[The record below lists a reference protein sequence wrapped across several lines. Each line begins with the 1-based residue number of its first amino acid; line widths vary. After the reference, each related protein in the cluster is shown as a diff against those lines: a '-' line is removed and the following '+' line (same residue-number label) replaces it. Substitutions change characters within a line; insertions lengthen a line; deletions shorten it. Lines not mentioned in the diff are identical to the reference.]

1 MPLGPAPSGSLSDVL
16 IGRRSELALL
26 RSVIASP
33 PSLALVEG
41 EAGIGKSRL
50 VAELFAAPD
59 LAGTR
64 RLVGQCEQL
73 QEPLPLSPLLDAFR
87 LAGDELARSR
97 PPNPVVGA
105 LAPLLPEIAEHLP
118 PPLPPLPDQRAE
130 RHRVF
135 RAAVALLEHLSPLVL
150 VLEDVHWADGGT
162 HDFLAFLAA
171 HLPRDVTVILTIR
184 TEAGLLPIREAFARS
199 PSGPARTVGL
209 TPLNL
214 PEVEALAGSIL
225 KAGLPRTFTEP
236 LYEKTGGIPFV
247 VEEVLRTLLE
257 RLPANEIPAR
267 PDVLAGLAV
276 PTVLRDVVLQRL
288 STLDAAAQEILGA
301 AAVIGMTP
309 DDRVLAEVSD
319 RSPPEVARAL
329 ARAQAVGLLHEE
341 DGRCRF
347 RHALARQIVY
357 ESVAVS
363 GRRWLHLRTAR
374 ALESGAGP
382 RPVAR
387 LAHHFRH
394 AGRTADFVGNA
405 EAAADTALS
414 HGNDATAARFL
425 LQALE
430 IGEPSGAAAAVSG
443 PTGSPSGQAGEL
455 SSEVRVRLAVK
466 LGRVAVDGLA
476 HAEAVPILERLLATE
491 PLPAHLRGELRFAL
505 GRLLRQHG
513 EARAGYLQ
521 IERAVDDLGDRPDL
535 LGRALAVLA
544 APETVVDRHVGEHA
558 ARCDQADAAARRS
571 GDPDVAISV
580 RIARAS
586 LLLEQGDPASW
597 RLIDDLLAD
606 DRLRATPREH
616 ARACLNWAQGALHIG
631 RLDRA
636 TALLAEG
643 RRVAGQAEYLRVTE
657 VVALVTAAV
666 DHAAGRWDGIEAR
679 LRSLGGA
686 AATFAAASLDS
697 RLLLGA
703 LLAATG
709 PADQATECLR
719 EVIAIAERVGA
730 VWPLIPARMTLS
742 RLLLTLD
749 DAAGAAEQA
758 TAALALARA
767 KGNWVW
773 GAESVLCL
781 VDALD
786 ALDSLDAM
794 DGGGAVRGLGAGAAA
809 GLVEELRA
817 GIEGAD
823 APIAQ
828 AALLTA
834 QAVLA
839 RAAEPE
845 RADRLLDQ
853 ARAVLRAAGLRY
865 EEALTCERLG
875 RWRCERDT
883 PDDGVDGG
891 GVLLEAALRAY
902 GAMGADRDIARVSRV
917 MRQNGVPIPYPWRGG
932 RPSHGQTLS
941 SREREV
947 ALLAAAGK
955 TNQEIADALF
965 LSRRTVESHVA
976 NVLRKLGLPS
986 RKELRTYPGG

>member
-1 MPLGPAPSGSLSDVL
+1 MPRVAPSGSLSDVL
-16 IGRRSELALL
+16 IGRRAELALL
-26 RSVIASP
+26 RTVIAAP
-33 PSLALVEG
+33 PSLALIEG

-50 VAELFAAPD
+50 VAELFAAPG

-87 LAGDELARSR
+87 LAGAELAGRKAS
-97 PPNPVVGA
+97 NPVIGA

-118 PPLPPLPDQRAE
+118 PPLSPLPDQRAE

-135 RAAVALLEHLSPLVL
+135 RAAVALLDHLSPLVL

-171 HLPRDVTVILTIR
+171 HQPRELSVILTVR
-184 TEAGLLPIREAFARS
+184 TEAGLLPIREAFARA

-209 TPLNL
+209 TPLSL
-214 PEVEALAGSIL
+214 SEVEELARSIL
-225 KAGLPRTFTEP
+225 KADLPRTFAAP

-257 RLPANEIPAR
+257 RLPANEIPGR
-267 PDVLAGLAV
+267 PDALAGLAV

-288 STLDAAAQEILGA
+288 SSLDDPAQEIVGA

-309 DDRVLAEVSD
+309 DDRVLAEVTD
-319 RSPPEVARAL
+319 RTPPEVAKAL
-329 ARAQAVGLLHEE
+329 AKAQAVGLLHEE
-341 DGRCRF
+341 DGRSRF

-357 ESVAVS
+357 ESVAAP

-374 ALESGAGP
+374 ALESGDGP

-405 EAAADTALS
+405 EAAADTALA

-430 IGEPSGAAAAVSG
+430 V
-443 PTGSPSGQAGEL
+443 GEL
-455 SSEVRVRLAVK
+455 SGEVRVRLAVK

-476 HAEAVPILERLLATE
+476 HAQGVPILERLLATE
-491 PLPAHLRGELRFAL
+491 PLPTHLRGELRLAL
-505 GRLLRQHG
+505 GRMLRQHG

-521 IERAVDDLGDRPDL
+521 IERAIDDLGDQPEL
-535 LGRALAVLA
+535 LGRALSVLA
-544 APETVVDRHVGEHA
+544 APETVVDRHISEHA
-558 ARCDQADAAARRS
+558 ARCDQAEAASRRS
-571 GDPDVAISV
+571 GDRDTAIAV

-586 LLLEQGDPASW
+586 LLLEQGDPVAW
-597 RLIDDLLAD
+597 RLIDDLLRD
-606 DRLRATPREH
+606 DHLRATPREH
-616 ARACLNWAQGALHIG
+616 ARACLNWAQGALHVG
-631 RLDRA
+631 RLERA
-636 TALLAEG
+636 EALLTEG
-643 RRVAGQAEYLRVTE
+643 RQVAGQAEYLRVAE
-657 VVALVTAAV
+657 VVELVAAAV
-666 DHAAGRWDGIEAR
+666 DHAAGRWDGLER
-679 LRSLGGA
+679 RVRRLGGEA
-686 AATFAAASLDS
+686 VTFAAASLDS
-697 RLLLGA
+697 RLLRGA

-709 PADQATECLR
+709 PAEEATACLT
-719 EVIAIAERVGA
+719 EVIAVAERVGA
-730 VWPLIPARMTLS
+730 VRPLIPARTAMS

-749 DAAGAAEQA
+749 DAAGAAGHA
-758 TAALALARA
+758 TEALALVRA

-786 ALDSLDAM
+786 ALGTPEAA
-794 DGGGAVRGLGAGAAA
+794 DGP
-809 GLVEELRA
+809 VEELEA
-817 GIEGAD
+817 GIDGSD
-823 APIAQ
+823 APLAQ

-834 QAVLA
+834 RAVRA
-839 RAAEPE
+839 RAEAPD
-845 RADRLLDQ
+845 RADGLLDR
-853 ARAVLRAAGLRY
+853 ARALLSEAGLRY
-865 EEALTCERLG
+865 EEALACERLG
-875 RWRCERDT
+875 RWRCERVRVEGRAPAT
-883 PDDGVDGG
+883 SSSRAPSRASSRADGGTDGRTDGG
-891 GVLLEAALRAY
+891 GLLEDALRAY
-902 GAMGADRDIARVSRV
+902 GAMGADRDIARISRV

-947 ALLAAAGK
+947 ARLAATGK
-955 TNQEIADALF
+955 TNQEIADELF

-976 NVLRKLGLPS
+976 SALRKLGLPS
-986 RKELRTYPGG
+986 RKDLPE

>member
-16 IGRRSELALL
+16 VGRRSELALL
-26 RSVIASP
+26 RSVIGSP
-33 PSLALVEG
+33 PALALVEG

-50 VAELFAAPD
+50 VAELLAAPN
-59 LAGTR
+59 LSGTR

-87 LAGDELARSR
+87 SAGAELARSGL
-97 PPNPVVGA
+97 PLNPVAGA

-135 RAAVALLEHLSPLVL
+135 RAAVALLDHLGPLVL
-150 VLEDVHWADGGT
+150 VLEDVHWADAGT

-171 HLPRDVTVILTIR
+171 HQPRDVAVILTVR
-184 TEAGLLPIREAFARS
+184 TEAGLLPIREAFARA
-199 PSGPARTVGL
+199 PSGPARTISL
-209 TPLNL
+209 APLSL
-214 PEVEALAGSIL
+214 PEVEELAGGVL
-225 KAGLPRTFTEP
+225 GAELPRTFAGP

-257 RLPANEIPAR
+257 RLPAGEIPGR
-267 PDVLAGLAV
+267 PDVLADLAV

-288 STLDAAAQEILGA
+288 SSLDDPAQEILGA

-374 ALESGAGP
+374 ALESGSGP

-387 LAHHFRH
+387 LAHHFLH
-394 AGRTADFVGNA
+394 AGRTSDFVGNA

-414 HGNDATAARFL
+414 HGDDATAARFL
-425 LQALE
+425 LRALE
-430 IGEPSGAAAAVSG
+430 V
-443 PTGSPSGQAGEL
+443 GEL
-455 SSEVRVRLAVK
+455 SRDVRVRLAVK
-466 LGRVAVDGLA
+466 LGRSAVDGLA

-491 PLPAHLRGELRFAL
+491 PLPAPLRGELRFAL

-513 EARAGYLQ
+513 QARAGYLQ
-521 IERAVDDLGDRPDL
+521 IERAVDDLGERPAL

-544 APETVVDRHVGEHA
+544 APETVVDRHVSEHT
-558 ARCDQADAAARRS
+558 ARCDQAERAARRS
-571 GDPDVAISV
+571 GDPDVAIAV
-580 RIARAS
+580 RITRAS
-586 LLLEQGDPASW
+586 LLLEQGDPESW
-597 RLIDDLLAD
+597 RLIDALLAD
-606 DRLRATPREH
+606 DRLRASPREH
-616 ARACLNWAQGALHIG
+616 ARACLNWAQGALHAG

-636 TALLAEG
+636 ETLLAEG
-643 RRVAGQAEYLRVTE
+643 RRVADEAEYLRVAE
-657 VVALVTAAV
+657 VVSLVTAAV
-666 DHAAGRWDGIEAR
+666 DRAAGRWDGLEER
-679 LRSLGGA
+679 LRRLGDTS
-686 AATFAAASLDS
+686 ATFAAASLDS
-697 RLLLGA
+697 KLLRGA
-703 LLAATG
+703 VLAATG
-709 PADQATECLR
+709 PAEQAVEVLR
-719 EVIAIAERVGA
+719 EVIAIAGRTGA
-730 VWPLIPARMTLS
+730 VWPLIPAETTLS
-742 RLLLTLD
+742 RLLLSLD
-749 DAAGAAEQA
+749 DAAGAAEHA
-758 TAALALARA
+758 TAALDLARA

-773 GAESVLCL
+773 AAESVSCL

-786 ALDSLDAM
+786 
-794 DGGGAVRGLGAGAAA
+794 GRGGAE
-809 GLVEELRA
+809 LVAELRA
-817 GIEGAD
+817 GLGGAD
-823 APIAQ
+823 APLAQ

-834 QAVLA
+834 ESAIA
-839 RAAEPE
+839 P
-845 RADRLLDQ
+845 ADGAGRLLDE
-853 ARAVLRAAGLRY
+853 ARVLLRKAGLRY
-865 EEALTCERLG
+865 EEALAGERLG
-875 RWRCERDT
+875 RWHCER
-883 PDDGVDGG
+883 GSGDGG
-891 GVLLEAALRAY
+891 ALLEEALRAY
-902 GAMGADRDIARVSRV
+902 GAMGADRDIARICRV

-932 RPSHGQTLS
+932 RPSHGGTLS

-965 LSRRTVESHVA
+965 LSRRTVESHIA
-976 NVLRKLGLPS
+976 NALRKLGLAS
-986 RKELRTYPGG
+986 RKELRTFPVD

>member
-64 RLVGQCEQL
+64 RLLGQCEQL

-87 LAGDELARSR
+87 SAGAELARSR
-97 PPNPVVGA
+97 LPLNPVAGA

-135 RAAVALLEHLSPLVL
+135 RAAVALLDHLGPLVL
-150 VLEDVHWADGGT
+150 VLEDVHWADAGT

-171 HLPRDVTVILTIR
+171 HQPRDVAVILTVR
-184 TEAGLLPIREAFARS
+184 TEAGLLPIREAFARA
-199 PSGPARTVGL
+199 PSGPARTISL
-209 TPLNL
+209 APLSL
-214 PEVEALAGSIL
+214 PEVEELAGGVL
-225 KAGLPRTFTEP
+225 RAELPRTFAGP

-257 RLPANEIPAR
+257 RLPASEIPGR
-267 PDVLAGLAV
+267 PDVLADLAV

-288 STLDAAAQEILGA
+288 SSLDDPAQEILGA

-329 ARAQAVGLLHEE
+329 AKAQAVGLLHEE

-363 GRRWLHLRTAR
+363 GRRWLHLRAAR
-374 ALESGAGP
+374 ALESGSGP

-387 LAHHFRH
+387 LAHHFLH
-394 AGRTADFVGNA
+394 AGRTSDFVGNA

-414 HGNDATAARFL
+414 HGDDATAARFL
-425 LQALE
+425 LRALE
-430 IGEPSGAAAAVSG
+430 V
-443 PTGSPSGQAGEL
+443 GEL
-455 SSEVRVRLAVK
+455 SSDVRVRLAVK
-466 LGRVAVDGLA
+466 LGRAAVDGLA

-491 PLPAHLRGELRFAL
+491 PLPAPLRGELRFAL

-513 EARAGYLQ
+513 QALAGYLQ
-521 IERAVDDLGDRPDL
+521 IERAVDDLGERPAL

-544 APETVVDRHVGEHA
+544 APETVVDRHVSEHA
-558 ARCDQADAAARRS
+558 ARCDEAERAARRS
-571 GDPDVAISV
+571 GDPDVAIAV
-580 RIARAS
+580 RITRAS
-586 LLLEQGDPASW
+586 LLLEQGDPESW
-597 RLIDDLLAD
+597 RLIDALLAD
-606 DRLRATPREH
+606 DRLRASPREH
-616 ARACLNWAQGALHIG
+616 ARACLNWAQGALHVG

-636 TALLAEG
+636 ETLLAEG
-643 RRVAGQAEYLRVTE
+643 RRVADEAEYLRVAE
-657 VVALVTAAV
+657 VVSLVTAAV
-666 DHAAGRWDGIEAR
+666 DRAAGRWDGLEGR
-679 LRSLGGA
+679 LRRLGDTS
-686 AATFAAASLDS
+686 ATFAAASLDS
-697 RLLLGA
+697 RLLRGA

-709 PADQATECLR
+709 PAEQAVEVLR
-719 EVIAIAERVGA
+719 EVIAIAGRTGA
-730 VWPLIPARMTLS
+730 VWPLIPARTALS
-742 RLLLTLD
+742 RLLLSLD

-758 TAALALARA
+758 TAALDLARA

-773 GAESVLCL
+773 AAESVSCL

-786 ALDSLDAM
+786 
-794 DGGGAVRGLGAGAAA
+794 GRGGA
-809 GLVEELRA
+809 EEVARLRA
-817 GIEGAD
+817 GLAGAD
-823 APIAQ
+823 APLAR

-834 QAVLA
+834 EAVLA
-839 RAAEPE
+839 RADDAG
-845 RADRLLDQ
+845 RAGRLLDE
-853 ARAVLRAAGLRY
+853 ARVLLRKAGLRY
-865 EEALTCERLG
+865 EEALAGERLG
-875 RWRCERDT
+875 RWRCER
-883 PDDGVDGG
+883 GDGG
-891 GVLLEAALRAY
+891 GGALLEEALRAY
-902 GAMGADRDIARVSRV
+902 GAMGADRDIARICRV

-932 RPSHGQTLS
+932 RPSHGGTLS

-955 TNQEIADALF
+955 TNQQIADALF
-965 LSRRTVESHVA
+965 LSRRTVESHIA
-976 NVLRKLGLPS
+976 NALRKLGLAS
-986 RKELRTYPGG
+986 RRELRTFPVD

>member
-1 MPLGPAPSGSLSDVL
+1 MPHVAPSGSLSGSLSGVL
-16 IGRRSELALL
+16 IGRRAELALL
-26 RSVIASP
+26 RTVIAAP
-33 PSLALVEG
+33 PSLALIEG

-87 LAGDELARSR
+87 LAGAELVRSR
-97 PPNPVVGA
+97 PPNPVIGA

-171 HLPRDVTVILTIR
+171 HQPRDLTVILTVR
-184 TEAGLLPIREAFARS
+184 TESGSLPIREAFARA

-209 TPLNL
+209 TPLSP
-214 PEVEALAGSIL
+214 PEVEELARSIL
-225 KAGLPRTFTEP
+225 KTELPRTFAAP

-257 RLPANEIPAR
+257 RLPASEIPAH
-267 PDVLAGLAV
+267 PDTLAGLAV

-288 STLDAAAQEILGA
+288 SSLDEPEREIVGA

-309 DDRVLAEVSD
+309 DDRVLAEVTD
-319 RSPPEVARAL
+319 RSPPEVAKAL
-329 ARAQAVGLLHEE
+329 AKAQAVGLLHEE
-341 DGRCRF
+341 DGRSRF
-347 RHALARQIVY
+347 RHTLARQIVY
-357 ESVAVS
+357 ESVAAP

-374 ALESGAGP
+374 ALESGDGP

-405 EAAADTALS
+405 EAAADTALA

-430 IGEPSGAAAAVSG
+430 V
-443 PTGSPSGQAGEL
+443 GEL
-455 SSEVRVRLAVK
+455 SRDVRVRLAVK

-476 HAEAVPILERLLATE
+476 HAQAVPILERLLATE
-491 PLPAHLRGELRFAL
+491 PLPADPRGELRLAL

-521 IERAVDDLGDRPDL
+521 IERAVDDLGDRPSL

-544 APETVVDRHVGEHA
+544 APETVVDRHISEHA
-558 ARCDQADAAARRS
+558 ARCDEAEQVARRS
-571 GDPDVAISV
+571 GDPDIGVAV

-586 LLLEQGDPASW
+586 LLLEQGDPESW
-597 RLIDDLLAD
+597 RLIDDLLRD
-606 DRLRATPREH
+606 DHLRASPREH
-616 ARACLNWAQGALHIG
+616 ARACLNWAQGALHVG
-631 RLDRA
+631 RLERA
-636 TALLAEG
+636 EALLAEG
-643 RRVAGQAEYLRVTE
+643 RQVAGQAEYLRVAE
-657 VVALVTAAV
+657 VVELVRAAV
-666 DHAAGRWDGIEAR
+666 DRAAGRWDGLEGRVR
-679 LRSLGGA
+679 LLGGA
-686 AATFAAASLDS
+686 SAGFAAASLDS
-697 RLLLGA
+697 RLLRGA

-709 PADQATECLR
+709 PAEEAVACLT
-719 EVIAIAERVGA
+719 EVIALAERVGA
-730 VWPLIPARMTLS
+730 VWPLIPARMTMS

-749 DAAGAAEQA
+749 DATGAADHA
-758 TAALALARA
+758 TAALALVRA

-781 VDALD
+781 VDAL
-786 ALDSLDAM
+786 
-794 DGGGAVRGLGAGAAA
+794 GAGAGADAGPADGAGA
-809 GLVEELRA
+809 GLVAELAA
-817 GIEGAD
+817 GIDGAD
-823 APIAQ
+823 APLAQ

-834 QAVLA
+834 RAVVAPEEADGLL
-839 RAAEPE
+839 E
-845 RADRLLDQ
+845 RAL
-853 ARAVLRAAGLRY
+853 VTLREAGLRY
-865 EEALTCERLG
+865 EEALVSERLG
-875 RWRCERDT
+875 RWRCEH
-883 PDDGVDGG
+883 GSADGG
-891 GVLLEAALRAY
+891 RALEDALRAF
-902 GAMGADRDIARVSRV
+902 GAMGADRDIARVSRI

-955 TNQEIADALF
+955 TNQEIADELF

-976 NVLRKLGLPS
+976 SALRKLGLPS
-986 RKELRTYPGG
+986 RKDLRTLPPD

>member
-16 IGRRSELALL
+16 VGRRSELALL

-50 VAELFAAPD
+50 VAELFAEPD

-87 LAGDELARSR
+87 LAGDELARSG
-97 PPNPVVGA
+97 PPNPVTGA

-135 RAAVALLEHLSPLVL
+135 RAAVALLDHLSPLVL

-171 HLPRDVTVILTIR
+171 HLPRDVAVILTVR
-184 TEAGLLPIREAFARS
+184 TEAGLLPIREAFARA
-199 PSGPARTVGL
+199 PSGPARTIGL
-209 TPLNL
+209 APLG
-214 PEVEALAGSIL
+214 PAEVEELARGIL
-225 KAGLPRTFTEP
+225 KADLPPTFTAP

-257 RLPANEIPAR
+257 RLPAHELPGR
-267 PDVLAGLAV
+267 PDVLADLAV
-276 PTVLRDVVLQRL
+276 PTVLRDVLLQRL
-288 STLDAAAQEILGA
+288 SSLDDPAQEILGA

-319 RSPPEVARAL
+319 RSPLEVAKAL
-329 ARAQAVGLLHEE
+329 ARAQSVGLLHEE
-341 DGRCRF
+341 DGRSRF

-357 ESVAVS
+357 ESVAAS

-374 ALESGAGP
+374 ALETCALEPGGGP

-430 IGEPSGAAAAVSG
+430 VV
-443 PTGSPSGQAGEL
+443 EL
-455 SSEVRVRLAVK
+455 PRDVRVRLAVK
-466 LGRVAVDGLA
+466 LGRAAVDGLA
-476 HAEAVPILERLLATE
+476 HAEAVPVLEHLLATE
-491 PLPAHLRGELRFAL
+491 PLPAALRGELRFAL
-505 GRLLRQHG
+505 GRLLRQDG
-513 EARAGYLQ
+513 AVRAGYLQ
-521 IERAVDDLGDRPDL
+521 IEHAIDDLGERPAL

-544 APETVVDRHVGEHA
+544 APETVVDRTIAEHT
-558 ARCDQADAAARRS
+558 ARCDQAERAAFRG
-571 GDPDVAISV
+571 GDPDVGIAV

-586 LLLEQGDPASW
+586 LLLEQGDPGAW
-597 RLIDDLLAD
+597 QLIDALLGD
-606 DRLRATPREH
+606 ERLRATPREH
-616 ARACLNWAQGALHIG
+616 ARACLNWAQGALHVG

-636 TALLAEG
+636 ESLLAEG
-643 RRVAGQAEYLRVTE
+643 RRVTDEADYLRVAE

-666 DHAAGRWDGIEAR
+666 DRAAGRWDGLAAR
-679 LRSLGGA
+679 VGRLGGA
-686 AATFAAASLDS
+686 SARFAAASPES
-697 RLLLGA
+697 RLLHGA
-703 LLAATG
+703 LLAAMG
-709 PADQATECLR
+709 PAERAADCLR
-719 EVIAIAERVGA
+719 EVIAVAERVGA
-730 VWPLIPARMTLS
+730 VFPLVPARTTLS
-742 RLLLTLD
+742 RLLLSLD
-749 DAAGAAEQA
+749 DAAGAAGQA
-758 TAALALARA
+758 RAALALVRA

-773 GAESVLCL
+773 GAESVSCL

-786 ALDSLDAM
+786 AVGRADE
-794 DGGGAVRGLGAGAAA
+794 AA
-809 GLVEELRA
+809 GLVAELRT
-817 GIEGAD
+817 GLDGAD
-823 APIAQ
+823 APLAR
-828 AALLTA
+828 AALLSA
-834 QAVLA
+834 EAVLA
-839 RAAEPE
+839 RAGAPGQ
-845 RADRLLDQ
+845 ADRLLEQ
-853 ARAVLRAAGLRY
+853 ALAVLRTAGLRY
-865 EEALTCERLG
+865 EEALAAERLG
-875 RWRCERDT
+875 RWRCERE
-883 PDDGVDGG
+883 GVAGDGG
-891 GVLLEAALRAY
+891 ALLEAALRAY
-902 GAMGADRDIARVSRV
+902 GAMGADRDIARVCRI

-932 RPSHGQTLS
+932 RPSHGGTLS
-941 SREREV
+941 SREHEV
-947 ALLAAAGK
+947 ALLAAAGR

-976 NVLRKLGLPS
+976 NALRKLGLSS
-986 RKELRTYPGG
+986 RRDLRTFLLDGAPGGPPDGPA

>member
-26 RSVIASP
+26 RAVIADR

-50 VAELFAAPD
+50 VAELLAAPEQ
-59 LAGTR
+59 AGTR

-87 LAGDELARSR
+87 QAADELTPSR
-97 PPNPVVGA
+97 PDNPVVGA
-105 LAPLLPEIAEHLP
+105 LAPLLPEIAAYLP

-135 RAAVALLEHLSPLVL
+135 RAALALLDHLSPLVL

-171 HLPRDVTVILTIR
+171 HQPRDVAVICTVR
-184 TEAGLLPIREAFARS
+184 TGSGLLPIREAFARS
-199 PSGPARTVGL
+199 PSGPARTL
-209 TPLNL
+209 TLAPLSL
-214 PEVEALAGSIL
+214 PEVEELARSIL
-225 KAGLPRTFTEP
+225 RAELPRTFAAP

-257 RLPANEIPAR
+257 RLPAGDIPGR
-267 PDVLAGLAV
+267 PDVLADLAV

-288 STLDAAAQEILGA
+288 SALDDPSQEILGA

-319 RSPPEVARAL
+319 HSPPEVARAL
-329 ARAQAVGLLHEE
+329 AKAQAVGLLHEE
-341 DGRCRF
+341 DGRSRF

-374 ALESGAGP
+374 ALESGAEP

-414 HGNDATAARFL
+414 HGNEATAARFL

-430 IGEPSGAAAAVSG
+430 IGELP
-443 PTGSPSGQAGEL
+443 L
-455 SSEVRVRLAVK
+455 EVRVRLAVK
-466 LGRVAVDGLA
+466 LGRAAVDGLA
-476 HAEAVPILERLLATE
+476 HAEAVPLLERLLATE
-491 PLPAHLRGELRFAL
+491 PLPAPLRGELRFAL
-505 GRLLRQHG
+505 GRLLRQQG
-513 EARAGYLQ
+513 QARAGYLQ
-521 IERAVDDLGDRPDL
+521 IERAIDDLGERPEL

-544 APETVVDRHVGEHA
+544 APETVVDRHMSEHA
-558 ARCDQADAAARRS
+558 ARCDEAERAARRS
-571 GDPDVAISV
+571 GDPGVDIAV
-580 RIARAS
+580 RIARAC
-586 LLLEQGDPASW
+586 LLLEQGDPDSW
-597 RLIDDLLAD
+597 RLIDGLLAD
-606 DRLRATPREH
+606 DRLRAAPREH
-616 ARACLNWAQGALHIG
+616 ARACLNWAQAALHLG

-636 TALLAEG
+636 ESLLAEG
-643 RRVAGQAEYLRVTE
+643 RRVAGEAGYLRVAE
-657 VVALVTAAV
+657 VVELVSASV
-666 DHAAGRWDGIEAR
+666 DRAAGRWDGLAAR
-679 LRSLGGA
+679 VRRLGADSA
-686 AATFAAASLDS
+686 AFAAASLDS
-697 RLLLGA
+697 RLLRGA
-703 LLAATG
+703 LLTATG
-709 PADQATECLR
+709 PAEQAVECLR

-749 DAAGAAEQA
+749 DPAGAAEHA
-758 TAALALARA
+758 MAALGRARA

-773 GAESVLCL
+773 AAESVLCL
-781 VDALD
+781 VDALEGG
-786 ALDSLDAM
+786 
-794 DGGGAVRGLGAGAAA
+794 DGNEE
-809 GLVEELRA
+809 LVAELRA
-817 GIEGAD
+817 GVEGAD
-823 APIAQ
+823 APLAL

-834 QAVLA
+834 EAVLA
-839 RAAEPE
+839 RAADPV
-845 RADRLLDQ
+845 RAELLLDR
-853 ARAVLRAAGLRY
+853 ARAVSREAGLRY
-865 EEALTCERLG
+865 EEALAGERLG
-875 RWRCERDT
+875 RWRCER
-883 PDDGVDGG
+883 GAADGG
-891 GVLLEAALRAY
+891 PPLEEALRAY
-902 GAMGADRDIARVSRV
+902 GAMGADRDIARICRV
-917 MRQNGVPIPYPWRGG
+917 MRRGGVPIPYPWRGG

-976 NVLRKLGLPS
+976 SVLRKLGLPS
-986 RKELRTYPGG
+986 RKELRTFPVA

>member
-16 IGRRSELALL
+16 VGRRSELALL
-26 RSVIASP
+26 RSSIAAP

-87 LAGDELARSR
+87 LAGDELARS
-97 PPNPVVGA
+97 PLPLNPVAGA

-150 VLEDVHWADGGT
+150 VLEDVHWADAGT

-171 HLPRDVTVILTIR
+171 HQPRDVAVILTVR
-184 TEAGLLPIREAFARS
+184 TEAGLLPIREAFARA
-199 PSGPARTVGL
+199 PSGPARTISL
-209 TPLNL
+209 APLSL
-214 PEVEALAGSIL
+214 PEVEELARGVL
-225 KAGLPRTFTEP
+225 KADLPPEFAAP

-257 RLPANEIPAR
+257 RLPAGEIPGR
-267 PDVLAGLAV
+267 PDVLADLAV

-288 STLDAAAQEILGA
+288 SSLDDPAQEILGA

-341 DGRCRF
+341 DGRSRF

-374 ALESGAGP
+374 ALESGSGP

-387 LAHHFRH
+387 LAHHFQR

-414 HGNDATAARFL
+414 HGDDATAARFL
-425 LQALE
+425 LRALE
-430 IGEPSGAAAAVSG
+430 VE
-443 PTGSPSGQAGEL
+443 EL
-455 SSEVRVRLAVK
+455 PRDVRVRLAVK

-476 HAEAVPILERLLATE
+476 HAQAVPILERLLATE
-491 PLPAHLRGELRFAL
+491 PPPAPLRGELRFAL

-513 EARAGYLQ
+513 EVRAGYLQ
-521 IERAVDDLGDRPDL
+521 IEAAIEDLRERPAL
-535 LGRALAVLA
+535 LGRALAVLS
-544 APETVVDRHVGEHA
+544 APETVADRGIGEHT
-558 ARCDQADAAARRS
+558 ARCDQAELAARRS
-571 GDPDVAISV
+571 GDPDIGIAV

-586 LLLEQGDPASW
+586 LLLEQGDPAAW
-597 RLIDDLLAD
+597 RLIDALLAD
-606 DRLRATPREH
+606 ERLRATPREH

-636 TALLAEG
+636 EALLAEG
-643 RRVAGQAEYLRVTE
+643 RQVANEAEYLRVAE
-657 VVALVTAAV
+657 VVELVTAAV
-666 DHAAGRWDGIEAR
+666 DHAAGRWDGLEAR
-679 LRSLGGA
+679 VARLAGA
-686 AATFAAASLDS
+686 FARFAAALPDS
-697 RLLLGA
+697 RLLHGA
-703 LLAATG
+703 LLAAMG
-709 PADQATECLR
+709 PAERAAGCLR
-719 EVIAIAERVGA
+719 EVIAVASRVGA

-742 RLLLTLD
+742 RLLLSLD
-749 DAAGAAEQA
+749 DATGAAEQA
-758 TAALALARA
+758 RAALALVRA

-781 VDALD
+781 VDAMD
-786 ALDSLDAM
+786 AQ
-794 DGGGAVRGLGAGAAA
+794 GRAAETA
-809 GLVEELRA
+809 GLVAELRA
-817 GIEGAD
+817 GLAGAG
-823 APIAQ
+823 APLAQ

-834 QAVLA
+834 EAVLA
-839 RAAEPE
+839 RAHGGE
-845 RADRLLDQ
+845 RADQLQDRARVLLGE
-853 ARAVLRAAGLRY
+853 AGLRY
-865 EEALTCERLG
+865 EEALAGERLG
-875 RWRCERDT
+875 RWRCERGT
-883 PDDGVDGG
+883 GDGG
-891 GVLLEAALRAY
+891 TLLEKALRAY
-902 GAMGADRDIARVSRV
+902 GALGADRDIARICRV

-932 RPSHGQTLS
+932 RPSHGGTLS

-947 ALLAAAGK
+947 ALLAAAGR

-965 LSRRTVESHVA
+965 LSRRTVESHIA
-976 NVLRKLGLPS
+976 NALRKLGLAS
-986 RKELRTYPGG
+986 RKELRTFPVA

>member
-1 MPLGPAPSGSLSDVL
+1 MPLGPARIAPSGSLSDVL
-16 IGRRSELALL
+16 VGRQAELAIL
-26 RSVIASP
+26 RTVITAP
-33 PSLALVEG
+33 PSLALIEG

-50 VAELFAAPD
+50 VSELLATPG
-59 LAGTR
+59 LAGIR

-87 LAGDELARSR
+87 LAGAELARSR
-97 PPNPVVGA
+97 PVNPVIGA

-135 RAAVALLEHLSPLVL
+135 RAAVALLDHLSPLVL
-150 VLEDVHWADGGT
+150 ILEDVHWADSGT

-171 HLPRDVTVILTIR
+171 HQPRHLSVILTVR
-184 TEAGLLPIREAFARS
+184 TEAGLLPIREAFARA
-199 PSGPARTVGL
+199 PSGPARSVSL
-209 TPLNL
+209 TPLSR
-214 PEVEALAGSIL
+214 PEVAELARSIL
-225 KAGLPRTFTEP
+225 MAELPPTFAAL

-257 RLPANEIPAR
+257 RLPASEIPGR
-267 PDVLAGLAV
+267 SDVLAELAV
-276 PTVLRDVVLQRL
+276 PTVLRDVVLRRL
-288 STLDAAAQEILGA
+288 SSLDDAAQEILGA

-309 DDRVLAEVSD
+309 DDRVLAEVTE
-319 RSPPEVARAL
+319 RGPAQIARAL
-329 ARAQAVGLLHEE
+329 GQAQAVGLLHEE

-374 ALESGAGP
+374 ALESVAGP

-387 LAHHFRH
+387 LAHHFRL
-394 AGRTADFVGNA
+394 AGRTTEFVGNA

-430 IGEPSGAAAAVSG
+430 IGELPR
-443 PTGSPSGQAGEL
+443 EL
-455 SSEVRVRLAVK
+455 RVRLAVK

-476 HAEAVPILERLLATE
+476 HTQAVPILERLLATE
-491 PLPAHLRGELRFAL
+491 PLPAPLRGELRFAL
-505 GRLLRQHG
+505 GRLLRQQG

-521 IERAVDDLGDRPDL
+521 IEGAIDDLAERPAL

-544 APETVVDRHVGEHA
+544 VPETVVNRHVSEHT
-558 ARCDQADAAARRS
+558 ARCEQAEEASRRS
-571 GDPDVAISV
+571 GDRDVDIAV

-586 LLLEQGDPASW
+586 LLLEQGDPGSW
-597 RLIDDLLAD
+597 RLIDDLLRD
-606 DRLRATPREH
+606 DGLRSAPKEH

-631 RLDRA
+631 RLERA
-636 TALLAEG
+636 QGLLAEG
-643 RRVAGQAEYLRVTE
+643 RQAADQAEYLRVAD
-657 VVALVTAAV
+657 VVELVTAAV
-666 DHAAGRWDGIEAR
+666 DRAAGRWEGLEHR
-679 LRSLGGA
+679 LRPLEGA
-686 AATFAAASLDS
+686 SATFAAGSLDS
-697 RLLLGA
+697 RLMRGA
-703 LLAATG
+703 LLAARG
-709 PADQATECLR
+709 PAEEAVTGLG

-730 VWPLIPARMTLS
+730 VWPLISARMTLS

-749 DAAGAAEQA
+749 DAVGAVEQA
-758 TAALALARA
+758 TAGLDQVRA

-773 GAESVLCL
+773 GAETVLCL

-786 ALDSLDAM
+786 T
-794 DGGGAVRGLGAGAAA
+794 LGKAGEAAA
-809 GLVEELRA
+809 LVDELSA
-817 GIEGAD
+817 AIDGAD

-828 AALLTA
+828 AAALS
-834 QAVLA
+834 
-839 RAAEPE
+839 
-845 RADRLLDQ
+845 
-853 ARAVLRAAGLRY
+853 ARAVIARFRADQLTAERLIDAARTTLREAGLRY
-865 EEALTCERLG
+865 EEALAGERLG
-875 RWRCERDT
+875 RWRCER
-883 PDDGVDGG
+883 GAADGG
-891 GVLLEAALRAY
+891 DLLESALRRY
-902 GAMGADRDIARVSRV
+902 GAMGADRDIARICRI

-955 TNQEIADALF
+955 TNQEIATELF
-965 LSRRTVESHVA
+965 LSRRTVESHVSSS
-976 NVLRKLGLPS
+976 LRKLGLLS
-986 RKELRTYPGG
+986 RKELRGLTAFPADPSDSPV